1 MKHIYNIY
9 KQRAVTIAVLGLVVA
24 VAFPVASQAVVAER
38 GSGASGMCGGSSV
51 SAPTAEEIRY
61 LVIWN
66 QDNSYTAFAL
76 EEHPTITYDTAGG
89 TMKCV
94 TSGQEVSFS
103 LADVHKYTLEETVDP
118 LNSIGQTAAETGSFT
133 YAPRGI
139 SFSGFAPG
147 GTVAVYSA
155 DGGLTASYRIGAD
168 GSLSV
173 PTGDWSAGIY
183 LIKTTTATYKII
195 KK

>member
-1 MKHIYNIY
+1 MKHIYNIH
-9 KQRAVTIAVLGLVVA
+9 KQRAVALVVLGLVAA
-24 VAFPVASQAVVAER
+24 VAFQVASQAVAAEH
-38 GSGASGMCGGSSV
+38 GSGASGMCGGPSV
-51 SAPTAEEIRY
+51 SAPAAEEIRY

-66 QDNSYTAFAL
+66 QDNSHTAFAL

-103 LADVHKYTLEETVDP
+103 LADVHKYTLEMTADP
-118 LNSIGQTAAETGSFT
+118 LNSIGQTAAETGSFAYT
-133 YAPRGI
+133 PRGI

-168 GSLSV
+168 GSLFV

-195 KK
+195 KR